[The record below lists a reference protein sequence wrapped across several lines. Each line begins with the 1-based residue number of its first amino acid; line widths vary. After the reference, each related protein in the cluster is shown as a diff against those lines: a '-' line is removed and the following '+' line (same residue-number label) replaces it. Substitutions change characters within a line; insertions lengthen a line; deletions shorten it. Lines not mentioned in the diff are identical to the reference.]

1 MDIVDVYLEK
11 SQATMTRSSY
21 WPWPQEMPWI
31 EKEIAVKL
39 RQSLGEAKE
48 KRMGRARE
56 LLDEVGPHLGDRTRL
71 LFPVC
76 RLLQAL
82 GRGDEVPSIIE
93 GAERMHPS
101 DPAVTDAR
109 DRLGV

>member
-11 SQATMTRSSY
+11 NQATMTRSSY

-39 RQSLGEAKE
+39 RQSLREAKE

-93 GAERMHPS
+93 GAEGSHPS